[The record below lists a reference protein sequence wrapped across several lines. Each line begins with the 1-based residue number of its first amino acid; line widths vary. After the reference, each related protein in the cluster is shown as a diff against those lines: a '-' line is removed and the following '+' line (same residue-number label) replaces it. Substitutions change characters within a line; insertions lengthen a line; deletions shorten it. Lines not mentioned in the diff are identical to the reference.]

1 MKKSLILIF
10 ALLVSC
16 AVFAQKSSLRT
27 QGNAVQLLVDGE
39 PFIVLGGELGNSSAA
54 SPQDIEM
61 HFSRLRKMRL
71 NTVLVPAYW
80 DLTEPVEGEF
90 DFSLTDKVL
99 QEARANGLKVVF
111 LWFGAW
117 KNSMSCY
124 APAWFKKDF
133 KKYPRAYTR
142 EGKPL
147 EIASAFSENVFKADN
162 QAFKAWLSH
171 VAEADKGHGTVI
183 MVQIENEIG
192 MLEDARDHS
201 KAAERQFRS
210 SVPGQLTS
218 YLKANEALL
227 HPYMAEKWK
236 TNGSKVKGTW
246 TEVFGDDIFTDEIFM
261 AWHYAGYVERMAQS
275 AREIYDVPL
284 FVNAAM
290 NSRGR
295 KPGEYPSA
303 GPLAHLID
311 IWHCAA
317 PTLDFISPDIYD
329 DGFKG
334 WVAQYHLH
342 NNPLF
347 IPETRHMQNN
357 GVRAFYVLGEHDAI
371 GISPFAIE
379 DGSAE
384 QGTPFVEGYEKLR
397 EMMPLITRWQGR
409 DAMWGLLFD
418 GQDKERIITDGD
430 LTITCR
436 HNFTLPWDPRATDG
450 SQWPE
455 GGGIIIRLA
464 PDEYVVAGNGIV
476 VEFATTE
483 EKTHAQE
490 HKSLGEDGF
499 AASGME
505 QISPR
510 ASLDRNDKIVIS
522 SEAEGRVE
530 KSVWNATRCGLASVD
545 EVDVLPDGTFRYVR
559 RLNGDQDHQ
568 GRHVRISV
576 GDYKV
581 LHVKLYR
588 YR

>member
-1 MKKSLILIF
+1 MKRLLSAVCL
-10 ALLVSC
+10 LLVC
-16 AVFAQKSSLRT
+16 AGMHAQKSFIVEY
-27 QGNAVQLLVDGE
+27 GNSVRLMVDGE

-54 SPQDIEM
+54 CPEDIEAN
-61 HFSRLRKMRL
+61 FAKLRKMGL

-80 DLTEPVEGEF
+80 DLTEPVEGRF

-99 QEARANGLKVVF
+99 EEARANDLKVIF

-124 APAWFKKDF
+124 APLWFKQDF
-133 KKYPRAYTR
+133 EKYPRAYTR

-147 EIASAFSENVFKADN
+147 EIASSFSDNVFAADN
-162 QAFKAWLSH
+162 KAFTTWLSH
-171 VAEADKGHGTVI
+171 VAEIDKDHGTVI

-201 KAAERQFRS
+201 AVADRRFNAP
-210 SVPGQLTS
+210 VPQELIS
-218 YLKANEALL
+218 FLKKNRKTL
-227 HPYMAEKWK
+227 HPYMDRKWGE
-236 TNGSKVKGTW
+236 NGYRAKGTW
-246 TEVFGDDIFTDEIFM
+246 TEVFGGDVYAEEIFM
-261 AWHYAGYVERMAQS
+261 AWHYACYVEKMAQS
-275 AREIYDVPL
+275 ARKIYDVPL

-295 KPGEYPSA
+295 RPGEYPSA

-311 IWHCAA
+311 IWHAGA
-317 PTLDFISPDIYD
+317 PTLDFIAPDLYD
-329 DGFKG
+329 DGFKD

-379 DGSAE
+379 DGTAE

-397 EMMPLITRWQGR
+397 EMMPLIAEWQGK

-418 GQDKERIITDGD
+418 QNAKERIITDGD
-430 LTITCR
+430 LILTCR
-436 HNFTLPWDPRATDG
+436 HNFTLPWDSRATDG
-450 SQWPE
+450 SVWPE
-455 GGGIIIRLA
+455 GGGIIIRLDK
-464 PDEYVVAGNGIV
+464 DEYIVAGNGIV
-476 VEFATTE
+476 VEFATID
-483 EKTHAQE
+483 EKTFATSR
-490 HKSLGEDGF
+490 KVLGEDGF
-499 AASGME
+499 VATGTDADASVEAARIWM
-505 QISPR
+505 
-510 ASLDRNDKIVIS
+510 
-522 SEAEGRVE
+522 AE
-530 KSVWNATRCGLASVD
+530 RCGIGFCD
-545 EVDVLPDGTFRYVR
+545 EVNVLPDCSFERVR
-559 RLNGDQDHQ
+559 RLNGDQNHQ

>member
-1 MKKSLILIF
+1 MRKFIIF
-10 ALLVSC
+10 FWAMLAACLSS
-16 AVFAQKSSLRT
+16 AQTSSLRNH
-27 QGNAVQLLVDGE
+27 GDAVQLMVDGK
-39 PFIVLGGELGNSSAA
+39 PFMVLGGELGNSSAA
-54 SPQDIEM
+54 CPQDICRNFAKLHRM
-61 HFSRLRKMRL
+61 GL

-80 DLTEPVEGEF
+80 DLTEPVEGQF

-99 QEARANGLKVVF
+99 EEARANDLKVIF

-124 APAWFKKDF
+124 TPLWFKQDY
-133 KKYPRAYTR
+133 KKYPRARTR

-147 EIASAFSENVFKADN
+147 EIASSFSENVFQADSK
-162 QAFKAWLSH
+162 AFKAWLGH
-171 VAEADKGHGTVI
+171 LAEADKDHGTVI
-183 MVQIENEIG
+183 MIQIENEIG

-201 KAAERQFRS
+201 KEADRHFRAD
-210 SVPGQLTS
+210 VPQQLTD
-218 YLKANEALL
+218 YLKSKGEDL
-227 HPYMAEKWK
+227 HPYMKEKWTAGGARMK
-236 TNGSKVKGTW
+236 GSW
-246 TEVFGDDIFTDEIFM
+246 SEIFGDDIYTDEIFM
-261 AWHYAGYVERMAQS
+261 AWHYAEYVERMAQA

-311 IWHCAA
+311 VWHCAA
-317 PTLDFISPDIYD
+317 PSVDFISPDLYD

-334 WVAQYHLH
+334 WVAQYDLH

-357 GVRAFYVLGEHDAI
+357 GVRAFYVFGEHDAI

-379 DGSAE
+379 DGSDA

-397 EMMPLITRWQGR
+397 EMMPLITKWQGQG
-409 DAMWGLLFD
+409 AMWGLLFD
-418 GQDKERIITDGD
+418 QKDKERIITDGD
-430 LTITCR
+430 LTLTCR

-450 SQWPE
+450 SVWPE
-455 GGGIIIRLA
+455 GGGMIIRLA
-464 PDEYVVAGNGIV
+464 DDEYIVAGNGIV
-476 VEFATTE
+476 VEFAKTS
-483 EKTHAQE
+483 EKQMASA
-490 HKSLGEDGF
+490 KKALGEDGF
-499 AASGME
+499 AAAGGTAE
-505 QISPR
+505 
-510 ASLDRNDKIVIS
+510 
-522 SEAEGRVE
+522 EAESEWHG
-530 KSVWNATRCGLASVD
+530 SRCGLGSVD
-545 EVDVLPDGTFRYVR
+545 EVEVLPDGSLKYVR
-559 RLNGDQDHQ
+559 RMNGDQDHQ

-581 LHVKLYR
+581 LLVKLYE

>member
-1 MKKSLILIF
+1 MRR
-10 ALLVSC
+10 LLSAVCLMLVC
-16 AVFAQKSSLRT
+16 AGMHAQKSFIVEY
-27 QGNAVQLLVDGE
+27 GNSVRLMVDGK

-54 SPQDIEM
+54 CPEDIEAN
-61 HFSRLRKMRL
+61 FAKLRKMGL

-80 DLTEPVEGEF
+80 DLTEPVEGRF

-99 QEARANGLKVVF
+99 EEARANDLKVIF

-124 APAWFKKDF
+124 APLWFKQDF
-133 KKYPRAYTR
+133 DKYPRAYTR

-147 EIASAFSENVFKADN
+147 EIASSFSGNVFAADN
-162 QAFKAWLSH
+162 KAFTTWLSH
-171 VAEADKGHGTVI
+171 VAERDRDHGTVI

-201 KAAERQFRS
+201 AVADRHFNAP
-210 SVPGQLTS
+210 VPQELMS
-218 YLKANEALL
+218 YLKKNRKTL
-227 HPYMAEKWK
+227 HPYMDGKWGE
-236 TNGSKVKGTW
+236 NGYRTKGTW
-246 TEVFGDDIFTDEIFM
+246 TEVFGEDVYTDEIFM
-261 AWHYAGYVERMAQS
+261 AWHYAEYVEKMAQS
-275 AREIYDVPL
+275 ARKIYDVPL

-311 IWHCAA
+311 IWHAGA
-317 PTLDFISPDIYD
+317 PTLDFIAPDLYD

-334 WVAQYHLH
+334 WVSQYHLH

-347 IPETRHMQNN
+347 IPETKHMQNN

-397 EMMPLITRWQGR
+397 ELMPLISKWQGQ

-418 GQDKERIITDGD
+418 QQDTERVIEDGD
-430 LTITCR
+430 LVLTCR

-450 SQWPE
+450 SEWPE
-455 GGGIIIRLA
+455 GGGIVIRLA
-464 PDEYVVAGNGIV
+464 EDEYVVAGNGIV
-476 VEFATTE
+476 VEFATSA
-483 EKTHAQE
+483 EKDMSSVVKA
-490 HKSLGEDGF
+490 LGEDGF
-499 AASGME
+499 VAAGSS
-505 QISPR
+505 SP
-510 ASLDRNDKIVIS
+510 AAPVS
-522 SEAEGRVE
+522 SRMWDAE
-530 KSVWNATRCGLASVD
+530 RCGIGFCD
-545 EVDVLPDGTFRYVR
+545 EVEVLPDGSFRYMR
-559 RLNGDQDHQ
+559 RMNGDQDHQ